1 MTTTVKIIA
10 DRSSKLRRGEQRK
23 QVQQYLKETLGEY
36 PGQKW
41 QGPGWQVRHRYVYG
55 GFLDLY
61 QWDEATKMNHIV
73 VDIKDPISATV
84 VALKWS

>member
-1 MTTTVKIIA
+1 MTTTVKIPA
-10 DRSSKLRRGEQRK
+10 DPWDKLRRGEHRK

-41 QGPGWQVRHRYVYG
+41 QGPGWLVQHRYTHGY
-55 GFLDLY
+55 LDLY

-73 VDIKDPISATV
+73 VDIKDPMSATL